1 MSDEMIDVTKQILLL
16 ELLFDD
22 PTANF
27 TVGPSTTPEEMA
39 AALSERLEPDFL
51 AQVVAI
57 LTDAL
62 GQT

>member
-27 TVGPSTTPEEMA
+27 TVGPNTTPGALA
-39 AALSERLEPDFL
+39 AALSERLEPEFL